1 MAVPSAPSSVLIPSI
16 KVCRTNNC
24 LKVEVF
30 DTTCPY
36 SNSNLNGWG
45 LPNVSITSIVSAS
58 LDISVYEPVT
68 DQFSLVTGEI
78 DVSSILP
85 NISGIP
91 YVATIGVSDI
101 YYFLVTYTTD
111 TGAVYT
117 ADFYYV
123 NLCDYYCCYDKKL
136 AASCGCQGGSIEL
149 FNIWT
154 LLQSAEAT
162 TCCGTN
168 IAAILDIIKKLKKY
182 CSDCDCG
189 CK

>member
-68 DQFSLVTGEI
+68 DQFSLVTGGI

-91 YVATIGVSDI
+91 YIATG
-101 YYFLVTYTTD
+101 LVGNKY
-111 TGAVYT
+111 GAV
-117 ADFYYV
+117 AGFM
-123 NLCDYYCCYDKKL
+123 
-136 AASCGCQGGSIEL
+136 
-149 FNIWT
+149 
-154 LLQSAEAT
+154 T
-162 TCCGTN
+162 TGPEMF
-168 IAAILDIIKKLKKY
+168 IIGQALDVVKENE
-182 CSDCDCG
+182 
-189 CK
+189 